1 MFSLYYD
8 VMLDFNKLRFWESE
22 IRYVYLLY
30 LAYYL
35 FYFFSSEHTIST
47 FL

>member
-22 IRYVYLLY
+22 IMYVYLLY
-30 LAYYL
+30 LAYY
-35 FYFFSSEHTIST
+35 FFFTSEHTIST